1 MGIPENIDAL
11 LVKFDITQEALARI
25 AGVAPSSVNGWRN
38 GAVPR
43 KNAIEKMCQALEI
56 TRDDIMSDEFGL
68 AAKEHGRV
76 PFGAKLPSEPRPAY
90 APLLGRVHAGDACE
104 PDVIDDRIPI
114 PYEVRSA
121 HPDGYFLEVEGNCM
135 SRVYPEGCHIYID
148 PRQQP
153 RNGSVAVVSIDGAD
167 YVMRRLYNT
176 GRTIV
181 LSPDSWDDSYEDIVI
196 TGEDERTV
204 EYVGTVVWFQPAEE
218 ME

>member
-43 KNAIEKMCQALEI
+43 KNAIERMCQALEI

-76 PFGAKLPSEPRPAY
+76 PSGAKLPTEPRPAY

-114 PYEVRSA
+114 PYEVRVA
-121 HPDGYFLEVEGNCM
+121 HPHGYFLEVEGDCM

-148 PRQQP
+148 PAQQP

-181 LSPDSWDDSYEDIVI
+181 LSPDSWSDCYEDIVI
-196 TGEDERTV
+196 TAEDERTV